1 MMGARHIGVPRCAS
15 GRICLRFVHLTT
27 GGDREGEPMTK
38 ISTATR
44 AAIKQEFPNLTR
56 DVKKFPVRAGEE
68 PWTLREAEELA
79 ALLLEDK
86 ERLERELQ
94 VADRELSDLLRNS
107 GDGAGDDQADYGSS
121 ALEREQELT
130 LVNNMRDLLDQTNH
144 ALDRIRKGT
153 YATCELTDL
162 PIGKARLQAFPRAT
176 LSVEAKAREER
187 RGA

>member
-1 MMGARHIGVPRCAS
+1 
-15 GRICLRFVHLTT
+15 
-27 GGDREGEPMTK
+27 MTK
-38 ISTATR
+38 ISTTTR

-56 DVKKFPVRAGEE
+56 DVKKFPVRDGEE
-68 PWTLREAEELA
+68 SWTAREAEELA

-86 ERLERELQ
+86 ERLEQELRA
-94 VADRELSDLLRNS
+94 ADRDLSDLLRNS

-144 ALDRIRKGT
+144 ALDRIRKGS
-153 YATCELTDL
+153 YATCEVSGL

>member
-1 MMGARHIGVPRCAS
+1 
-15 GRICLRFVHLTT
+15 
-27 GGDREGEPMTK
+27 MTK

-44 AAIKQEFPNLTR
+44 AAIKHEFPNLAR
-56 DVKKFPVRAGEE
+56 DVKQFPVRDGEE
-68 PWTLREAEELA
+68 PWTLREVEELA

-86 ERLERELQ
+86 ERLERELH
-94 VADRELSDLLRNS
+94 VADKELSDLLRNS

-130 LVNNMRDLLDQTNH
+130 LVNNMRDLLEQTNH

-153 YATCELTDL
+153 YATCEVTAL